1 MPKAHLITFPGTELL
16 LSTFL
21 HLKHGLLLYV
31 FQSFFV
37 LFVIA
42 SKFFVTLPNRDS
54 RDIEMNNLQA
64 HVQVQS
70 NTTANQNFQSPA
82 ISKKVSRMG
91 GIATPLAGI
100 STIQSPLR

>member
-1 MPKAHLITFPGTELL
+1 MYCLNLLIFPLCI
-16 LSTFL
+16 
-21 HLKHGLLLYV
+21 
-31 FQSFFV
+31 FV
-37 LFVIA
+37 
-42 SKFFVTLPNRDS
+42 NYRDS
-54 RDIEMNNLQA
+54 RDIEMTNLQA
-64 HVQVQS
+64 HVQLQS

>member
-1 MPKAHLITFPGTELL
+1 MYSLNLLIFPLCI
-16 LSTFL
+16 
-21 HLKHGLLLYV
+21 
-31 FQSFFV
+31 FV
-37 LFVIA
+37 
-42 SKFFVTLPNRDS
+42 NYRDS
-54 RDIEMNNLQA
+54 RDIEMTNLQA
-64 HVQVQS
+64 HVQLQS

>member
-1 MPKAHLITFPGTELL
+1 MLNLAYFYIIYRCK
-16 LSTFL
+16 
-21 HLKHGLLLYV
+21 
-31 FQSFFV
+31 
-37 LFVIA
+37 
-42 SKFFVTLPNRDS
+42 PNRDS
-54 RDIEMNNLQA
+54 RDIEMTNLQA
-64 HVQVQS
+64 HVQLQS